1 MRISV
6 PDRDDVLEIAQNMRP
21 RDLQEF
27 LAVSPFESDEL
38 ALHLAKHYG
47 DRQDTF
53 CASHHGKP
61 VAVGAMVEHRPGVV
75 TLMFFATA
83 EFPRI
88 ALALTRFIKN
98 RLFPKYRANGVHR
111 IECASLD
118 GYAEVHRW
126 IEILGLKH
134 EATMRGYGRGG
145 ETFLQFA
152 WVDDAC
158 TTGA

>member
-1 MRISV
+1 MRISA
-6 PDRDDVLEIAQNMRP
+6 PDREAVLAVAQNMRP

-27 LAVSPFESDEL
+27 LAVSPLESDAL
-38 ALHLAKHYG
+38 ALSLAATYG
-47 DRQDTF
+47 DRPDTF
-53 CASHHGKP
+53 CASWRGRP
-61 VAVGAMVEHRPGVV
+61 VAIGAMVQHRPGVV
-75 TLMFFATA
+75 TLMFFATP

-98 RLFPKYRANGVHR
+98 RLFPAYWANGVHR

-126 IEILGLKH
+126 IELLGLTR

-158 TTGA
+158 STGA